1 MFPCSDAVGTLSC
14 CNSLRWFSTMNML
27 GMRLTPERQAGYTG
41 ANKGQA
47 YLIDLKQFTGF
58 EQLVHV

>member
-27 GMRLTPERQAGYTG
+27 GMRLTLERQAGYTG